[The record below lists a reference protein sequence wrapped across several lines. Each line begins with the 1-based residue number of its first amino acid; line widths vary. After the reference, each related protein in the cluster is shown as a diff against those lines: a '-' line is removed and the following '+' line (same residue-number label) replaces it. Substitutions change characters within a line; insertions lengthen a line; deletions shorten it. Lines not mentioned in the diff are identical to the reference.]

1 MFTTH
6 HLRFENVRS
15 APLSW
20 DTRATPRSLPPS
32 VIGGPCHCH
41 SVSTC
46 SLPPK
51 TCGVHVNKSRRLV
64 RRAVPSKHLAFS
76 LVKRS
81 HAHTAY
87 SNLLLYTSWFQE
99 RIKPSV
105 KAGIN
110 FFVKNL
116 YIKFNECS
124 RTMASL
130 SFTPPYTPPHMLAVS
145 TRMKKLSSSYLN

>member
-1 MFTTH
+1 MNKH
-6 HLRFENVRS
+6 NYCLRAENILRDCINILTEGKFVSIVYNASSEAQNVRS

-20 DTRATPRSLPPS
+20 DTRATPRSLSPA

-51 TCGVHVNKSRRLV
+51 TCGVHVNKSQRLA
-64 RRAVPSKHLAFS
+64 RWAVPSKHLAFP
-76 LVKRS
+76 LVARS

-99 RIKPSV
+99 NKTQRQSEHQL
-105 KAGIN
+105 
-110 FFVKNL
+110 F
-116 YIKFNECS
+116 
-124 RTMASL
+124 R
-130 SFTPPYTPPHMLAVS
+130 
-145 TRMKKLSSSYLN
+145 